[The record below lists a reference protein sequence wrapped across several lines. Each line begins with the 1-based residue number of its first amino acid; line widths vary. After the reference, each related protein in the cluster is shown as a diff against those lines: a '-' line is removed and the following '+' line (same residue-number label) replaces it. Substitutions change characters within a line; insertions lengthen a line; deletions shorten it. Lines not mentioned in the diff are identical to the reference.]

1 MLEWNAFIKPL
12 VYTIEI
18 IFGVVVT
25 AGTADKLLFHDPEQQ
40 ATRCVLSDNI
50 PVCASVISL
59 GSICTLGGIYVLWKR
74 LSSAFLSD
82 MKYRHDTESI
92 MCFFLSIGWLSV
104 SSVLTAFR
112 APPADIQ
119 PDVLRAER
127 TVTITFAWL
136 LWVFHIGSIA
146 IAWFAPDEDNLEPQS
161 TTAFPSHQTFSY
173 HFSNPSQPQPYPLPN
188 PVPGLH
194 SDGNSDHSD
203 TEDNM
208 LPVIDT
214 SQESVPFHFD
224 YDYGDLNSFLDQ
236 HDGLVDALPV
246 TSQQGD
252 NVPSINLPTSAS
264 FEQIRD
270 LRPKETIQD
279 LASAWNNI
287 VTADIESE
295 RPEVDITT
303 NMPQPSP
310 REAVDSAR
318 TSATVSDSHQGG
330 AQQRPFLRRR
340 TVRFQ
345 GDETERGRPSTG
357 GSSR

>member
-25 AGTADKLLFHDPEQQ
+25 AGTADKLLFHDPQQ
-40 ATRCVLSDNI
+40 HATRCVLSDNL

-59 GSICTLGGIYVLWKR
+59 GSLCTLGGIYVLWKR

-92 MCFFLSIGWLSV
+92 MCFLLSIGWLSV

-112 APPADIQ
+112 APPADIE

-146 IAWFAPDEDNLEPQS
+146 IAWFAPDEDILESHS
-161 TTAFPSHQTFSY
+161 TPAFPHHQTLSY
-173 HFSNPSQPQPYPLPN
+173 HFSDPSRAQPFPMPN
-188 PVPGLH
+188 PVEDSH
-194 SDGNSDHSD
+194 SERNGDRSES
-203 TEDNM
+203 EDEM
-208 LPVIDT
+208 LPIFDT

-236 HDGLVDALPV
+236 HEHLEDALPV
-246 TSQQGD
+246 SSQHGD
-252 NVPSINLPTSAS
+252 NPPPLNVPRSVS
-264 FEQIRD
+264 FEQMRD

-279 LASAWNNI
+279 LASVWNNI
-287 VTADIESE
+287 VSADIESE

-303 NMPQPSP
+303 SMPQPSP
-310 REAVDSAR
+310 RDAVDSAR
-318 TSATVSDSHQGG
+318 TSASVSDSLQGG
-330 AQQRPFLRRR
+330 PQQRSVVRRR
-340 TVRFQ
+340 TVRFL
-345 GDETERGRPSTG
+345 GDETVLGRPSTG